1 VGRRIVAIFA
11 AAVVALLGVVAVLM
25 YAKGADDRAI
35 ASQNPSSVYVVKSV
49 VPAGTTLKDAVQSGL
64 IIKTSVASKG
74 VPLGALQGVTGS
86 NGGLF
91 ALSDIQPGEYVLSDR
106 FGTKPVGQKAIDVP
120 AGQVAVSI
128 SLTDPA
134 RVGTFLTPGSK
145 VVLFDTYTPTE
156 TGAKDGASSSSS
168 AAASTKLSQQTRV
181 LLDDVLVIAMG
192 EASLTPAAAPASG
205 EDAASGTEPVRGAL
219 MTVAVSPADATRLVH
234 GIQTGNLYAAL
245 RGTDPKI
252 DLGKVISEATLFSAK

>member
-1 VGRRIVAIFA
+1 MGRRIVAIFA
-11 AAVVALLGVVAVLM
+11 AAVVALVGVVAVLM
-25 YAKGADDRAI
+25 YAKGADDRAV
-35 ASQNPSSVYVVKSV
+35 ASQDPSSVYVVKSV
-49 VPAGTTLKDAVQSGL
+49 VPAGTTLKDSVQSGL
-64 IIKTSVASKG
+64 IVKTSVAAKG
-74 VPLGALQGVTGS
+74 VPLGALTGVNGS

-91 ALSDIQPGEYVLSDR
+91 ALSDIQPGEYVLADR

-120 AGQVAVSI
+120 AGQVAVSVA
-128 SLTDPA
+128 LADPA

-156 TGAKDGASSSSS
+156 TAVKDGAD
-168 AAASTKLSQQTRV
+168 ATKLSQQTRV

-192 EASLTPAAAPASG
+192 EASLTPTQAPSNAEDDASG
-205 EDAASGTEPVRGAL
+205 AAPVRGAL
-219 MTVAVSPADATRLVH
+219 MTVAVSPADASRLVH

-252 DLGKVISEATLFSAK
+252 DLGMVISEATLFSAK

>member
-1 VGRRIVAIFA
+1 MGRRIVAIFA
-11 AAVVALLGVVAVLM
+11 AAVVALVGVVAVLM
-25 YAKGADDRAI
+25 YAKGADDRAV
-35 ASQNPSSVYVVKSV
+35 ASQDPSSVYVVKSV
-49 VPAGTTLKDAVQSGL
+49 VPAGTTLKDSVQSGL
-64 IIKTSVASKG
+64 IVKTSVAAKG
-74 VPLGALQGVTGS
+74 VPLGALTGVNGS

-91 ALSDIQPGEYVLSDR
+91 ALSDIQPGEYVLADR

-128 SLTDPA
+128 ALADPA

-156 TGAKDGASSSSS
+156 TAVKDGAD
-168 AAASTKLSQQTRV
+168 ATKLSQQTRV

-192 EASLTPAAAPASG
+192 EASLTPTQAPSNGEDDASG
-205 EDAASGTEPVRGAL
+205 AAPVRGAL
-219 MTVAVSPADATRLVH
+219 MTVAVSPADASRLVH

-252 DLGKVISEATLFSAK
+252 DLSMVISEATLFSAK

>member
-11 AAVVALLGVVAVLM
+11 AAVVALIGVAAVLM

-35 ASQNPSSVYVVKSV
+35 AAQDPSSVYVVKSV
-49 VPAGTTLKDAVQSGL
+49 VPAGTTLKDSVQSGL

-74 VPLGALQGVTGS
+74 VPLGALTGVTGS
-86 NGGLF
+86 NGGLY

-128 SLTDPA
+128 ALADPA

-156 TGAKDGASSSSS
+156 TAVKDGAD
-168 AAASTKLSQQTRV
+168 AAKLSQQTRV

-192 EASLTPAAAPASG
+192 EASLTPTQAATNAG
-205 EDAASGTEPVRGAL
+205 EDSAESAPVRGAL
-219 MTVAVSPADATRLVH
+219 MTVAVSPADATRLIH

-252 DLGKVISEATLFSAK
+252 DLGKVISEASLFSAK

>member
-11 AAVVALLGVVAVLM
+11 AAVVALIGVVAVLM

-35 ASQNPSSVYVVKSV
+35 AAQDPSSVYVVKSV
-49 VPAGTTLKDAVQSGL
+49 VPAGTTLKDSVQSGL
-64 IIKTSVASKG
+64 IIKTSVAAKG
-74 VPLGALQGVTGS
+74 VPLGALTGVTGS
-86 NGGLF
+86 NGGLY

-128 SLTDPA
+128 ALADPA

-156 TGAKDGASSSSS
+156 TGVKS
-168 AAASTKLSQQTRV
+168 ATDTTKLSQQTRV

-192 EASLTPAAAPASG
+192 EVSLTPTQAPANG